1 LLRWAR
7 IARHSL
13 ATPGRRKLVRAL
25 IIVLSYSRRCFVW
38 PASSQKLEDVI
49 ARLEAAWVFIGGA
62 PRCVA
67 TDNVQATVAGPEPL
81 HPGLT
86 QGF

>member
-1 LLRWAR
+1 MHR
-7 IARHSL
+7 
-13 ATPGRRKLVRAL
+13 
-25 IIVLSYSRRCFVW
+25 
-38 PASSQKLEDVI
+38 QKLEDVI

-86 QGF
+86 QGFWNVASIGVSSSVRLGSAILRWNEACPVK